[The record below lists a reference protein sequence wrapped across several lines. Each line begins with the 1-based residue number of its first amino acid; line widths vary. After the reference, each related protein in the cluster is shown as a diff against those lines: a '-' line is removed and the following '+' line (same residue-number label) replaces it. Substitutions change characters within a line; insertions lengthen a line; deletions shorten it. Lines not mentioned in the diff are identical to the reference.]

1 MPWNDNSGN
10 GDEPPKANGGP
21 WGSGGS
27 GGNGNGGSPWGR
39 PSGGGGSGGQGG
51 GNDIE
56 DQMRKMQ
63 ERFSRRGRNG
73 SGGGRGRGP
82 SLGPGGFIVLGVVA
96 FVAWLATGVVIVDE
110 GERAAVFRFGEYQKN
125 FRPGLHVHLPSPIE
139 THEIIRSEGQ
149 RETAIGAGNSDSLML
164 TGDES
169 IVDLQ
174 FRVFWNLSRLDVG
187 ESVAVREPEMFIL
200 NIEGGAKL
208 VADAAESVMRE
219 VVGRRTLDEVIT
231 LQRNEIQVEVRQR
244 LQEMMD
250 GYESGV
256 SIQNVE
262 IQEAEAPLG
271 EVRKAFN
278 DVVEA
283 DLIAEATRQEA
294 FRDYNQ
300 VINVADGE
308 ALKIIEEAEAYK
320 AEVIDLATGE
330 ASRFTQILAE
340 YRLAPQVTRERMY
353 LETMERVLARTEKL
367 ILDNDSG
374 AVPYLPIDRVNR
386 SGQGQ

>member
-27 GGNGNGGSPWGR
+27 GGNGNGDSPWGR
-39 PSGGGGSGGQGG
+39 PGGGGQSGGGQGG

-56 DQMRKMQ
+56 EQMRKMQ
-63 ERFSRRGRNG
+63 ERFSRRGRG
-73 SGGGRGRGP
+73 GGGRAKGP
-82 SLGPGGFIVLGVVA
+82 SLGPGGFLALGVVA
-96 FVAWLATGVVIVDE
+96 LVAWLATGVVIVDE

-149 RETAIGAGNSDSLML
+149 RETAIGAGSSDSLML

-187 ESVAVREPEMFIL
+187 ESEAIREPEMFIL

-231 LQRNEIQVEVRQR
+231 LQRNDIQVEVRQQ

-300 VINVADGE
+300 IINVADGE

-320 AEVIDLATGE
+320 SQVIDLATGE

-353 LETMERVLARTEKL
+353 LETMERVLERSEKL

-374 AVPYLPIDRVNR
+374 AVPYLPLDRVNR